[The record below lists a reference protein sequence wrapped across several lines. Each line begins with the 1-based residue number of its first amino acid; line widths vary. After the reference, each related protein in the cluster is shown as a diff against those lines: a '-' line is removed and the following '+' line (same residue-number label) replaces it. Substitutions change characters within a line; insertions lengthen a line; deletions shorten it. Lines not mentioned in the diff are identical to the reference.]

1 MTLFH
6 LILKQLAIVG
16 VILASLPLVI
26 TLLWKL
32 RLMPLAVTLF
42 LPVLMGREWALAHQ
56 TLLLGLLAA
65 SVLFA
70 VLAWVL
76 WFRRRKQEQ
85 RYYETIL
92 LANAIPMYH
101 INEQGEYILNV
112 DL

>member
-1 MTLFH
+1 MTLFQ
-6 LILKQLAIVG
+6 LILKQLAIVF

-32 RLMPLAVTLF
+32 RLLPLAVTAF
-42 LPVLMGREWALAHQ
+42 LPVLMGQEWALEHQ
-56 TLLLGLLAA
+56 ALLLGLLAA

-85 RYYETIL
+85 QYYEDL
-92 LANAIPMYH
+92 LLSNAIPMYY

>member
-6 LILKQLAIVG
+6 LILKQLAIVF

-32 RLMPLAVTLF
+32 RLLPLAVTLF
-42 LPVLMGREWALAHQ
+42 LPVLLGQEWAVAHQ

-70 VLAWVL
+70 ALAWVL
-76 WFRRRKQEQ
+76 WFRRRKREQ
-85 RYYETIL
+85 QYYENLL
-92 LANAIPMYH
+92 LANAIPMYR

>member
-1 MTLFH
+1 MALFQ
-6 LILKQLAIVG
+6 LILKQLTIVFI
-16 VILASLPLVI
+16 ILASLPLVI

-32 RLMPLAVTLF
+32 RLLPLAVSAF
-42 LPVLMGREWALAHQ
+42 LPYLLGQRWAETHEA
-56 TLLLGLLAA
+56 LLLCLLAA

-85 RYYETIL
+85 RYYEDL
-92 LANAIPMYH
+92 LLSNAIPMYH
-101 INEQGEYILNV
+101 INEQGEYILNT

>member
-6 LILKQLAIVG
+6 LILKQLAIVF

-32 RLMPLAVTLF
+32 RLLPLAITAF
-42 LPVLMGREWALAHQ
+42 LPVLMGREWALEHQ

-85 RYYETIL
+85 RYYEDL
-92 LANAIPMYH
+92 LLSNAIPMYH